1 MLDSGGDPLPRLERY
16 RASIER
22 SYHRAVKEL
31 RMAQKQQFQNEA
43 STTGASGHK
52 AAKKIV
58 TSPRP
63 PLHGYEDDE
72 LELDEPLTR
81 ARSTQNS
88 AM

>member
-1 MLDSGGDPLPRLERY
+1 
-16 RASIER
+16 
-22 SYHRAVKEL
+22 
-31 RMAQKQQFQNEA
+31 MAQKQQFQNEA
-43 STTGASGHK
+43 SSTRASGHK

-63 PLHGYEDDE
+63 ALHGYEDDE
-72 LELDEPLTR
+72 MELDEPLTR